1 MITGGCHCGRVR
13 FALPALPAEVTRC
26 NCSICAKLGAL
37 WAYYPPDALEITRG
51 DDILV
56 SYRWGDALIRR
67 GSAG

>member
-37 WAYYPPDALEITRG
+37 WAYYPPDALEITRAML
-51 DDILV
+51 DEPRFPLF
-56 SYRWGDALIRR
+56 STMC
-67 GSAG
+67 